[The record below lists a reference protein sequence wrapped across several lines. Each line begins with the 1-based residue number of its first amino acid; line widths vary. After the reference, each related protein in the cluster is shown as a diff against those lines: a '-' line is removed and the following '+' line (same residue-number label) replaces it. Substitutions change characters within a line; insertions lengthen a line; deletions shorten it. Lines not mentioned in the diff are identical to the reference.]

1 MAINANVGLQGS
13 GKSFEVVSSVIIPAI
28 HQGRNVVTN
37 IDGVNSDLIREYLV
51 KEKKA
56 DISKLGVVT
65 CVSNERVTQE
75 GFFPREQWDDPSVV
89 KKGDLVAIDECWRF
103 WGNEHAISEEHM
115 EFFRMHRHYC
125 HPETGVS
132 CDISLMIQD
141 MGSLHRKI
149 RNVVEL
155 TVRTVKL
162 KSIGAPTAYRV
173 ELYEGHKITKLTKI
187 DTIVKKYDKKIF
199 PLYKSYAAG
208 SGKETAIDK
217 RQNVLANPR
226 LWFMLALFLVL
237 GSSGVYFT
245 LRFFNPKTTPLAT
258 SKPDK
263 GSQDS
268 SLASPGSSPAGVASN
283 QRQPVHQPVE
293 SVSQAWRLSGTVL
306 IGDQSFVVL
315 VSDTGRIRYESPS
328 MFAGPG
334 RMSVGIIDG
343 SRVTYYSGAS
353 DNKVT
358 K

>member
-37 IDGVNSDLIREYLV
+37 IDGVNSDLIRQYLV
-51 KEKKA
+51 EEKKA
-56 DISKLGVVT
+56 DINKLGVVRH
-65 CVSNERVTQE
+65 VKNEDVTTE
-75 GFFPREQWDDPSVV
+75 GFFPREEIDSPSIVQ
-89 KKGDLVAIDECWRF
+89 KGDLVAIDECWRF
-103 WGNEHAISEEHM
+103 WGNEHKISEEHM

-125 HPETGVS
+125 HPDTGVS

-162 KSIGAPTAYRV
+162 KAIGAPTAYRV
-173 ELYEGHKITKLTKI
+173 ELYEGHKITKLTRI
-187 DTIVKKYDKKIF
+187 DVIVKKYDKKIF

-208 SGKETAIDK
+208 AGKETAIDK

-226 LWFMLALFLVL
+226 LWFMVALFLLL
-237 GSSGVYFT
+237 GASGVYFT

-258 SKPDK
+258 AKTDGSKAQDVQPGQPVAT
-263 GSQDS
+263 GSV
-268 SLASPGSSPAGVASN
+268 P
-283 QRQPVHQPVE
+283 RQPVQQPVE
-293 SVSQAWRLSGTVL
+293 QSSQAWRLSGTVL
-306 IGDQSFVVL
+306 IGDQSFYVL

-328 MFAGPG
+328 MFSGPG
-334 RMSVGIIDG
+334 RMAVGLIDG
-343 SRVTYYSGAS
+343 SRVTYYSGVS